1 MDTDAVLLE
10 RWRAGGREAG
20 EEIFRRHF
28 QTVYRF
34 FQSKVGSE
42 ADDLVQATFM
52 GCLKSRE
59 SFHGDGSVK
68 WYLLGIARH
77 ELYAFF
83 GRRKKEAID
92 FGVTS
97 LADFAT
103 TAATRLVRAQ
113 AIGHLQAA
121 LERLPLEQQ
130 LLLEHHYWE
139 EMDAAA
145 LGVMFNAK
153 PGAIRVRLL
162 RARKALKLELAAVE
176 AEAGSTQD
184 AKDPLSRALQQ
195 PDPSDSE
202 DEDDDN

>member
-1 MDTDAVLLE
+1 VETDAALLE
-10 RWRAGGREAG
+10 RWRGGSREAG
-20 EEIFRRHF
+20 AEIFRRHF
-28 QTVYRF
+28 PSIYRF
-34 FQSKVGSE
+34 FEGKAGSE

-52 GCLKSRE
+52 ACLKSGD
-59 SFHGDGSVK
+59 SFRADGTLR

-83 GRRKKEAID
+83 GRMKKQTVD

-103 TAATRLVRAQ
+103 TPATRLARAQ
-113 AIGHLQAA
+113 EIGHLKAA

-145 LGVMFNAK
+145 LAEMFQAK
-153 PGAIRVRLL
+153 AGAIRVRLL
-162 RARKALKLELAAVE
+162 RARKALKAELAAVE
-176 AEAGSTQD
+176 AEAGSTQRTGD
-184 AKDPLSRALQQ
+184 RLSRALDQS
-195 PDPSDSE
+195 DPPE
-202 DEDDDN
+202 DE